1 MSAAPGDKFAAGEQG
16 LGYIYQPRF
25 ALLQL
30 FKLPEA
36 TSVLIEK
43 DDDLDFIDARGVKS
57 LGSLKHKAEGERIT
71 DLSVDFWKS
80 VRIWLSRYERD
91 GRVAA
96 DLRFFLFTTATVA
109 TSSFLHRLLHN
120 AIPKGDEEKSVPQ
133 LARDALKTTNST
145 LVKSISLEYL
155 KLNES
160 EQEDFL
166 SRIVIFDAGP
176 RIQELPELIKDRMRS
191 VRREHR
197 DAVFERLEGWWNE
210 AIIELLVG
218 KRITALTGFEVF
230 DKLAALSEEYQT
242 NNLPINF
249 RHQEPAAH
257 IGADTDHRLFVRQLR
272 EIGVSSARI
281 RNAILDYYRAFEQ
294 RSSWTRENLLVSGEL
309 DNYEDRLIDEWS
321 RYRDVVF
328 EELDET
334 TAEDVLLK
342 AGRDLYRWA
351 DLESGNIT
359 SLRIREKVTEPYVT
373 RGGFHILANF
383 GPLPKVWWHPRF
395 IERLTAALGVK
406 K

>member
-1 MSAAPGDKFAAGEQG
+1 MSAAPSDKFAAGEQG

-25 ALLQL
+25 ALLQV
-30 FKLPEA
+30 FQLPEA

-43 DDDLDFIDARGVKS
+43 DDDLDFIDVHGVKT
-57 LGSLKHKAEGERIT
+57 LGSLKHKAKGERVT
-71 DLSVDFWKS
+71 DLSIDFWKS

-91 GRVAA
+91 GRAAA

-120 AIPKGDEEKSVPQ
+120 AVSKSDEEKTVSE
-133 LARDALKTTNST
+133 LARDALAKT
-145 LVKSISLEYL
+145 KSNLIKAIGLDYL
-155 KLNES
+155 KLNEN

-166 SRIVIFDAGP
+166 SRIVIFDAAP
-176 RIQELPELIKDRMRS
+176 RIQDLPELIKDRMRS

-210 AIIELLVG
+210 AIVDLLVG
-218 KRITALTGFEVF
+218 KRKEALTGFEVS

-242 NNLPINF
+242 DNLPITF
-249 RHQEPAAH
+249 RRQEPAAG
-257 IGADTDHRLFVRQLR
+257 ISADTDTRLFVRQLR

-294 RSSWTRENLLVSGEL
+294 RSSWSRENLLVSGEL
-309 DNYEDRLIDEWS
+309 EDYEDRLVDEWS

-334 TAEDVLLK
+334 SAEDILQK
-342 AGRDLYRWA
+342 AGQELYRWA
-351 DLESGNIT
+351 DLESGNIP

-395 IERLTAALGVK
+395 LERLNAALGAK

>member
-1 MSAAPGDKFAAGEQG
+1 MSDTSGDKFAAGEQG

-30 FKLPEA
+30 FQLPEA

-57 LGSLKHKAEGERIT
+57 LGSLKHKAEGERVT
-71 DLSVDFWKS
+71 DLSIDFWKS
-80 VRIWLSRYERD
+80 VRIWLSRYDRD
-91 GRVAA
+91 GRAAA

-109 TSSFLHRLLHN
+109 TSSFLNRLLHD
-120 AIPKGDEEKSVPQ
+120 AVPKTDEEKTVLE
-133 LARDALKTTNST
+133 LARDALATT
-145 LVKSISLEYL
+145 KSSLIKAIGLEYL
-155 KLNES
+155 KLNEN

-166 SRIVIFDAGP
+166 SRIVIFDASP
-176 RIQELPELIKDRMRS
+176 RIQELPKLIKDRMRS
-191 VRREHR
+191 IRREYR
-197 DAVFERLEGWWNE
+197 DAVFERLEGWWSE
-210 AIIELLVG
+210 AIIDLLVG
-218 KRITALTGFEVF
+218 RRTEPLTGFEVS
-230 DKLAALSEEYQT
+230 DKLAALAEEYQT
-242 NNLPINF
+242 NNLPITF
-249 RHQEPAAH
+249 RRQEPAAG
-257 IGADTDHRLFVRQLR
+257 ISVDTDPRLFVRQLR

-309 DNYEDRLIDEWS
+309 DDYEDRLIDEWS

-328 EELDET
+328 EELDEKS
-334 TAEDVLLK
+334 AEDVLQK
-342 AGRDLYRWA
+342 AGQELYRWV
-351 DLESGNIT
+351 DLESGNIA

-395 IERLTAALGVK
+395 IERINTALGANK
-406 K
+406 